1 MADSHAETAHDHV
14 HGEMEISAQKHM
26 FELFIAMTKWCS
38 LAISAVLVLLVV
50 WFAVGAGFIAGAI
63 SAVVVAAAGVFL
75 LRGKK
80 SEEH

>member
-14 HGEMEISAQKHM
+14 KGEMEISAQNHM

-38 LAISAVLVLLVV
+38 LGVSALLVLLVV
-50 WFAVGAGFIAGAI
+50 WFAVGAGFIPAFI
-63 SAVVVAAAGVFL
+63 SAAVVTAVGIFA

-80 SEEH
+80 EAAH